1 MAIGE
6 SNQYGS
12 TGLAKPGKMRKT
24 NAQITHH
31 ADATTPK
38 ADSAFGIYLDLSHK

>member
-12 TGLAKPGKMRKT
+12 TGLPKPGKMRKT
-24 NAQITHH
+24 KAHNTHH
-31 ADATTPK
+31 ADEITPN
-38 ADSAFGIYLDLSHK
+38 AANPFGMYFDFNHR